1 MLSRV
6 VKGRGLVNNF
16 GYFTYLKERYR
27 KEKVFHILDKIDN

>member
-1 MLSRV
+1 MLSKIV
-6 VKGRGLVNNF
+6 SGRSLVNNF